1 MRRRAAFTLIELL
14 VVMAIIGLLAGMMFP
29 IFGAMRTRA
38 KITKARHEAGQIDT
52 AWKAYQLKERSLL
65 SVSEMKDASD
75 WAYLEPYMETT
86 NLMKFA
92 NGIPVD
98 PWNEFYQV
106 HLENIL
112 DETDPG
118 KDRAV
123 KVWSK
128 GPDKKSEGYTSTNGG
143 DDARSW

>member
-29 IFGAMRTRA
+29 IFSAMRTRA

-52 AWKAYQLKERSLL
+52 AWKAYQLTKRSLPA
-65 SVSEMKDASD
+65 VTEMKNASD
-75 WAYLEPYMETT
+75 WAYLEPYLETT
-86 NLMKFA
+86 NLMTFS

-98 PWNEFYQV
+98 PWNEFYLV
-106 HLENIL
+106 HL
-112 DETDPG
+112 DD
-118 KDRAV
+118 KDADRAV

-128 GPDKKSEGYTSTNGG
+128 GPNRISSGFVSTNGG